1 MLVAA
6 LVEHFDRHGAVLD
19 LVRGPGVQ
27 ANIDAAGGEGRD
39 VGDENEDVTDELRVG
54 APRERVENT
63 GDTSERRG
71 SSGMREQC
79 STNPERCQCKV
90 RGSAYELTV
99 VWQAMQSS

>member
-1 MLVAA
+1 LLVAA

-63 GDTSERRG
+63 GDGYDEVDSGWVFGLEDTFDSFKDENVLAHAHRR
-71 SSGMREQC
+71 R
-79 STNPERCQCKV
+79 N
-90 RGSAYELTV
+90 
-99 VWQAMQSS
+99 